1 MMEHMVG
8 FKEREEI
15 VGTSEY
21 MEKEALYSS

>member
-1 MMEHMVG
+1 MIEDMVS